1 MKVMLLE
8 AQAGS
13 AKAEADLRIAAA
25 EAASL
30 ASKVRYWLELHTHMQ
45 ELCTAHHLSK
55 VVHRTAK
62 CSLSSKARL
71 LLVAR
76 VLMALKVW

>member
-1 MKVMLLE
+1 MQPGHAVLTSGDDGMPHRVVQRVKAMLLE

-30 ASKVRYWLELHTHMQ
+30 ASKVR
-45 ELCTAHHLSK
+45 
-55 VVHRTAK
+55 
-62 CSLSSKARL
+62 
-71 LLVAR
+71 
-76 VLMALKVW
+76 

>member
-1 MKVMLLE
+1 MSHRVVQRMKAMLLE

-30 ASKVRYWLELHTHMQ
+30 ASKVR
-45 ELCTAHHLSK
+45 
-55 VVHRTAK
+55 
-62 CSLSSKARL
+62 
-71 LLVAR
+71 
-76 VLMALKVW
+76 